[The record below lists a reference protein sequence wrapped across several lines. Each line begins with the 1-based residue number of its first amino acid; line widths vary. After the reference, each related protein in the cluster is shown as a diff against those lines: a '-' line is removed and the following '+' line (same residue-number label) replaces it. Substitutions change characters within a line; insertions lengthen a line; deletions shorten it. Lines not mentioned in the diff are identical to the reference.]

1 MKLKGI
7 SKKGLLRI
15 AQGTGQ
21 LYYHISNELF
31 DSFDS
36 SMGVGSQMWFGK
48 TPPDED
54 NQYLGAGL
62 YPGRD
67 RYLYTV
73 RLNFTNPAGWEE
85 YDKLLLDQIIAE
97 GFDAIEL
104 EESVIVFDEDLID
117 IVDVEKL

>member
-7 SKKGLLRI
+7 SQKGLLRI
-15 AQGTGQ
+15 AGGAGQ

-36 SMGVGSQMWFGK
+36 GMGVGSQMWFGK
-48 TPPDED
+48 TSPEES

-62 YPGRD
+62 YPGKD
-67 RYLYTV
+67 KYLYTV
-73 RLNFTNPAGWEE
+73 RLSFTNPAGRDE
-85 YDKLLLDQIIAE
+85 YDRLLLDQIIAE

-104 EESVIVFDEDLID
+104 DDSVIMFDEDLIE
-117 IVDVEKL
+117 IVDVQKI